1 MTGKCPFQ
9 VDVFIASTIAIVL
22 FLTIFSMLTSFASG
36 SDIIDFYPTAE
47 ARSQSPPDLSS
58 LSILCNEKKF
68 FGLGGH
74 ITFVGGPDK
83 KILLVIFSEK
93 RVEDLSRVI
102 TLKPV
107 FVKLSKDG
115 PPVPTAMVSRE
126 ATLDWAY
133 VYDRNNDGRVDYITY
148 LFAVLPIKTDDFPSD
163 YPTGGQITSAEQIK
177 LIYTNSRLIFGHYA
191 DDNFD
196 GATDAVA
203 AAVLD
208 PDRYPWVE
216 QFGVIRSMQFD
227 GNVDESWTFKKDI
240 TQRTG
245 TVAKIGEKYIL
256 QNAPDAGPLQTGVEL
271 FDFGTKIMK
280 DINEFARKCG
290 LKKGDFLQE

>member
-1 MTGKCPFQ
+1 
-9 VDVFIASTIAIVL
+9 
-22 FLTIFSMLTSFASG
+22 
-36 SDIIDFYPTAE
+36 
-47 ARSQSPPDLSS
+47 
-58 LSILCNEKKF
+58 LSILCRGKKF

-83 KILLVIFSEK
+83 KVVLVIFSDK

-107 FVKLSKDG
+107 FVQLSEDT
-115 PPVPTAMVSRE
+115 PPVATARASRE

-133 VYDRNNDGRVDYITY
+133 VYDRNGDGRIDYIAY
-148 LFAVLPIKTDDFPSD
+148 LFAVLPVKPDDFPSD
-163 YPTGGQITSAEQIK
+163 YPKGGKITSVEQIE
-177 LIYTNSRLIFGHYA
+177 LVYTNSRLIFGHYA

-196 GATDAVA
+196 GATDAVV

-216 QFGVIRSMQFD
+216 QFGVLRSKQVD
-227 GNVDESWTFKKDI
+227 GNIDETWTFKKNI

-245 TVAKIGEKYIL
+245 TVAKRGKKYIL
-256 QNAPDAGPLQTGVEL
+256 QNAPDAEIQTREEL

-280 DINEFARKCG
+280 SINDFGRKCG
-290 LKKGDFLQE
+290 LKKGDFLQK